1 MRVTINGNKHTF
13 ERPLT
18 ISEVLTMLQIA
29 QDKGVAVAR
38 NYSVVSK
45 TMLNQTYLD
54 DGDNLDIITA
64 TAGG

>member
-1 MRVTINGNKHTF
+1 
-13 ERPLT
+13 
-18 ISEVLTMLQIA
+18 MLQIA